1 MEKRRWRIRKGDLV
15 QVITGKDKGK
25 QGIVTTVLR
34 EAERLLV
41 SGIMMVKRHTKA
53 NRDNPSGGIIEKES
67 TIHVS
72 NVMLVDPKENVP
84 TRVGVQIKE
93 DGTKVRVSKKSGTEI
108 KVQGAQK

>member
-25 QGIVTTVLR
+25 QGVVSTVLR
-34 EAERLLV
+34 ESERLIV

-53 NRDNPSGGIIEKES
+53 SKTNPSGGIIEKES

-84 TRVGVQIKE
+84 TRVGVKINE

-108 KVQGAQK
+108 KVQGA

>member
-25 QGIVTTVLR
+25 QGVVSEVLR
-34 EAERLLV
+34 EAERLIV

-53 NRDNPSGGIIEKES
+53 SKTNPSGGIIEKES

-72 NVMLVDPKENVP
+72 NVMLVDPKDNVP
-84 TRVGVQIKE
+84 TRVGVKINE

-108 KVQGAQK
+108 KVQGA